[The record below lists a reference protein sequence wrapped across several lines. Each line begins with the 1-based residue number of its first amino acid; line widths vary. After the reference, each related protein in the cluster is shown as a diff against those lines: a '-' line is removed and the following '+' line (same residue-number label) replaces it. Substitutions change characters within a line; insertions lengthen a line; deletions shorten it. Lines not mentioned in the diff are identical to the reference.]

1 MEAKI
6 HNAQLD
12 TMCLTEGVHM
22 STISKLINW
31 EVEDIQ
37 SLNPVYKT
45 TFIPKSK
52 PARCIT
58 GPLEKISLL
67 VSVQDSLYALEKWI
81 YSPVK
86 PIPQIETPVAQV
98 ADSSDSTKIVEQET
112 VSDSIPKK
120 ENLQYHKV
128 KPGDNLKNIALKF
141 NVTIEQ
147 IMEWNALR
155 TGNIYVG
162 QRLKIYSDQLAKTN
176 PVQTPKPPAK
186 KYYVVRSGDTFTK
199 VAQKHNLTQAQLQKL
214 NPGVR
219 VNRITVGQ
227 RLRVK

>member
-1 MEAKI
+1 
-6 HNAQLD
+6 
-12 TMCLTEGVHM
+12 M
-22 STISKLINW
+22 STISKLIDW

-37 SLNPVYKT
+37 ALNPVYKT
-45 TFIPKSK
+45 SFIPKSK

-67 VSVQDSLYALEKWI
+67 VSLQDSLNILEKSI
-81 YSPVK
+81 YSPAK
-86 PIPQIETPVAQV
+86 PITQVDTPIAQI
-98 ADSSDSTKIVEQET
+98 ADSSDTTKSEQP
-112 VSDSIPKK
+112 VLSDSIPQKD
-120 ENLQYHKV
+120 NLQYHKV
-128 KPGDNLKNIALKF
+128 KAGDNLKNIALKF

-162 QRLKIYSDQLAKTN
+162 QRLKIYSDQIAKSN
-176 PVQTPKPPAK
+176 QVQTPKPPAK
-186 KYYVVRSGDTFTK
+186 KYYLVRSGDTFTK

>member
-1 MEAKI
+1 
-6 HNAQLD
+6 
-12 TMCLTEGVHM
+12 M
-22 STISKLINW
+22 STISKLIDW
-31 EVEDIQ
+31 EEEDIQ
-37 SLNPVYKT
+37 VLNPVYKT
-45 TFIPKSK
+45 SFIPKSK

-67 VSVQDSLYALEKWI
+67 VSVQDSLYSLEKSI

-86 PIPQIETPVAQV
+86 QVPQIVTPVAQIS
-98 ADSSDSTKIVEQET
+98 DSSDTSKVDQQP
-112 VSDSIPKK
+112 VLSDSIPKM

-162 QRLKIYSDQLAKTN
+162 QRLKIYSDQIAKSN
-176 PVQTPKPPAK
+176 QAQTPKPPAK
-186 KYYVVRSGDTFTK
+186 KYYIVRSGDTFTR

-219 VNRITVGQ
+219 VNQITIGQ
-227 RLRVK
+227 RLRVR